1 MQLIFVEYLWTG
13 EGAGFVKCL
22 FIIVS
27 GKLVHSCFI
36 SAVRDVGGQISV
48 VGIATC
54 HRLEGSKTDGARYS
68 APVQTLPDAH
78 PTSSTMGT
86 GFLSRM

>member
-1 MQLIFVEYLWTG
+1 MKLIFVEYLWTG
-13 EGAGFVKCL
+13 EVAGFVKCL

-27 GKLVHSCFI
+27 GKLVPSCFV
-36 SAVRDVGGQISV
+36 SAMRDVGGQISV

-54 HRLEGSKTDGARYS
+54 HRLEGLKPDGARFS
-68 APVQTLPDAH
+68 APVQTLHDAH
-78 PTSSTMGT
+78 PTSSTMGA